1 MAFRYC
7 LVEAQAAL
15 ECLVTL
21 LDPGSRGVDE
31 DHLRLLL
38 ELSFG
43 LRLSF
48 QVASEALLN
57 LLSAEVLFHKVQL
70 GLLCWPT

>member
-1 MAFRYC
+1 MASRDS

-15 ECLVTL
+15 ECLVTSL
-21 LDPGSRGVDE
+21 YPGSRSIDE

-38 ELSFG
+38 KISFY

-48 QVASEALLN
+48 QVASEAFLN
-57 LLSAEVLFHKVQL
+57 LLSVVVLFH
-70 GLLCWPT
+70 